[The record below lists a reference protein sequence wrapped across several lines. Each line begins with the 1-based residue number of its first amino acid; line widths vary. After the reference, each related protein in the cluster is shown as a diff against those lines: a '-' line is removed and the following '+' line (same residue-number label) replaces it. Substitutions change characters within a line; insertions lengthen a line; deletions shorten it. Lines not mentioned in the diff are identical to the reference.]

1 MRNTLA
7 TFLVLLLTSTHG
19 FLPVQ
24 HARQNKVYLLASIP
38 ANDVMTKNFVL
49 TRDEVKPLIKLGKGE
64 TEKIVNAFGFVTFL
78 ATVVTGPIWMLA
90 MSIVDMICNMNE
102 NLDPNRALY
111 DFTGKIWCR
120 VWLTMCMS
128 RPSVSG
134 EISAIREGHGP
145 CLYVAN
151 HASWLDIPIICT
163 LVDPVFKF
171 IAKAEL
177 SKVPCIGQ
185 QLKGVSNASIYYC
198 DVALFS

>member
-1 MRNTLA
+1 MRHALA
-7 TFLVLLLTSTHG
+7 ILLFILFTSTHA
-19 FLPVQ
+19 FSPVRGV
-24 HARQNKVYLLASIP
+24 RQSKAYLLASIQ
-38 ANDVMTKNFVL
+38 ANDLMTKNFVL
-49 TRDEVKPLIKLGKGE
+49 TRDEVKPLIKLGNGE
-64 TEKIVNAFGFVTFL
+64 TEKIINAFGFVTFL

-90 MSIVDMICNMNE
+90 MSIVDMMCNMNE

-120 VWLTMCMS
+120 VWLTICMS

-185 QLKGVSNASIYYC
+185 QLKGVSNIS
-198 DVALFS
+198 D